1 MRFGKIYVLG
11 QIKDWHSFTKE
22 IIKTVDYSAVNDNQW
37 TWTNNEKQKDSKD
50 FFLSSLQD
58 YQVQLYNTGDDDLFE
73 NMREIANS
81 ILKYYPNHIESLS
94 NLSVTYLLSG
104 EYDKGLEPLLK
115 AERIN
120 PEDYIVL
127 SNIAQGYK
135 LKGDKNKAI
144 EYYKKTIEYGD
155 EQAKAFARQQIEE
168 LKK

>member
-1 MRFGKIYVLG
+1 
-11 QIKDWHSFTKE
+11 
-22 IIKTVDYSAVNDNQW
+22 
-37 TWTNNEKQKDSKD
+37 
-50 FFLSSLQD
+50 
-58 YQVQLYNTGDDDLFE
+58 
-73 NMREIANS
+73 
-81 ILKYYPNHIESLS
+81 
-94 NLSVTYLLSG
+94 LSG

-115 AERIN
+115 AESIN

-155 EQAKAFARQQIEE
+155 EQAKAIARQQIEE